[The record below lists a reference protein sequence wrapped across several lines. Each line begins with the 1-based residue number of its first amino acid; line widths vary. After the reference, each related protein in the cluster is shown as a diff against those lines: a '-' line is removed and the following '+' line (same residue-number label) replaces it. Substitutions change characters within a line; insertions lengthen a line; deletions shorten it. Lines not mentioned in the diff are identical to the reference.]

1 MSNFD
6 ASFKSFD
13 GWELRELTLSPFV
26 RIKGGSYERDHEEEE
41 EIESNEAKNEAN
53 GNTGLVAT
61 FSFSY
66 VFLYFI
72 KRKLEREGSKGT
84 PNIFNNEIKWV
95 SFINAQ
101 SRIAIVV
108 VLGAA
113 VSWRNYGP
121 PGLCCSLRL
130 QGGHYR
136 YYV

>member
-66 VFLYFI
+66 VFL
-72 KRKLEREGSKGT
+72 LLHPEEVGKGGV
-84 PNIFNNEIKWV
+84 K
-95 SFINAQ
+95 
-101 SRIAIVV
+101 
-108 VLGAA
+108 
-113 VSWRNYGP
+113 
-121 PGLCCSLRL
+121 
-130 QGGHYR
+130 GHPEYL
-136 YYV
+136 